1 MKKEEILKLSR
12 KERDLLRE
20 KIDHYIDIL
29 SLASER
35 GFTVIQKGKNLSLQ
49 EHGSVFFYPE
59 KTN

>member
-35 GFTVIQKGKNLSLQ
+35 GFTVIQLSLI
-49 EHGSVFFYPE
+49 HI
-59 KTN
+59 